1 MSIKNV
7 LFISG
12 SVGLGHV
19 TRDIA
24 IANELRRKF
33 PQVKIFWLT
42 SHPATEFLKTYR
54 EKILPESNLLDNH
67 SEVIEQATNNMHINL
82 LKYAIKGKNT
92 WRKNFEVFAQVVKNQ
107 KFDLWI
113 GDESYE
119 ITNGLSKNYN
129 LKKAPY
135 VAIFDFLGLDSM
147 SYNPLEVIGIYY
159 LNRIWLNMER
169 SLPPVTDL
177 RLFVGT
183 AEDIPDKSF
192 GLFLP
197 NRREFAKKYYKFI
210 GYVLRFN
217 PDNYRD
223 KNKIKNRLGYK
234 DDPLVV
240 AAIGGTSA
248 GKKLLEICIKSYPLI
263 KKKIPNLKMLLVCG
277 PRVSSENLKVPNEVE
292 VKGYIPNLFEYYAAC
307 DLAVVTGGFTT
318 TLELTALKKPFIYFP
333 LEHHCEQQIYVKNR
347 LERWNAG
354 IRMSYSTTTPEELAE
369 KVITGIET
377 KVNYADIP
385 VDGAKKAAKYIMDFL
400 K

>member
-1 MSIKNV
+1 MSVKNV

-82 LKYAIKGKNT
+82 LKYVIKGKNT

-240 AAIGGTSA
+240 VAIGGTSA

-277 PRVSSENLKVPNEVE
+277 PRLSSENLKVPNEVE

-347 LERWNAG
+347 LERWKAG

-369 KVITGIET
+369 KIITGIET

>member
-82 LKYAIKGKNT
+82 LKYVIKGKNT

-385 VDGAKKAAKYIMDFL
+385 VDGAKKATRYIMDFL

>member
-82 LKYAIKGKNT
+82 LKYVIKGKNT

-119 ITNGLSKNYN
+119 ITNGLGKNFN

-210 GYVLRFN
+210 GYVLHFD

-248 GKKLLEICIKSYPLI
+248 GKKLFEICIKSYPLI

>member
-1 MSIKNV
+1 MSIKNI

-82 LKYAIKGKNT
+82 LKYVIKGKNT

-119 ITNGLSKNYN
+119 ITNGLSKNFN

-240 AAIGGTSA
+240 VAIGGTSA
-248 GKKLLEICIKSYPLI
+248 GKKLLEIYIKSYPLI

-277 PRVSSENLKVPNEVE
+277 PRLSSENLKVPNEIE

-354 IRMSYSTTTPEELAE
+354 IRMFYSTTTPEELAE
-369 KVITGIET
+369 KIITGIET

-385 VDGAKKAAKYIMDFL
+385 VDGAKKAARYIMDFL

>member
-1 MSIKNV
+1 MSIKNI

-82 LKYAIKGKNT
+82 LKYVIKGKNT

-119 ITNGLSKNYN
+119 ITNGLSKNFN

-240 AAIGGTSA
+240 VAIGGTSA
-248 GKKLLEICIKSYPLI
+248 GKKLLEIYIKSYPLI

-277 PRVSSENLKVPNEVE
+277 PRLSSENLKVPNELE

-354 IRMSYSTTTPEELAE
+354 IRMFYSTTTPEELAE
-369 KVITGIET
+369 KIITGIET

-385 VDGAKKAAKYIMDFL
+385 VDGAKKAAKYIIDFL

>member
-19 TRDIA
+19 TRDIV

-54 EKILPESNLLDNH
+54 EKILPESNLLGNH
-67 SEVIEQATNNMHINL
+67 SEVIEQTTNNMHINL
-82 LKYAIKGKNT
+82 LKYVIKGKNT

-277 PRVSSENLKVPNEVE
+277 PRLSSENLKVPNEVE

-354 IRMSYSTTTPEELAE
+354 IGMSYSTTTPEELAE
-369 KVITGIET
+369 KIITGIET

-385 VDGAKKAAKYIMDFL
+385 VDGAKKAARYIMDFL

>member
-82 LKYAIKGKNT
+82 LKYVIKGKNT

>member
-1 MSIKNV
+1 MSVKNV

-82 LKYAIKGKNT
+82 LKYVIKGKNT

>member
-1 MSIKNV
+1 MSVKNV

-82 LKYAIKGKNT
+82 LKYVIKGKNT

-240 AAIGGTSA
+240 VAIGGTSA

-277 PRVSSENLKVPNEVE
+277 PRLSSENLKVPNEVE

-354 IRMSYSTTTPEELAE
+354 IR
-369 KVITGIET
+369 
-377 KVNYADIP
+377 
-385 VDGAKKAAKYIMDFL
+385 L
-400 K
+400 KT

>member
-19 TRDIA
+19 TRDIV

-54 EKILPESNLLDNH
+54 EKILPESNLLGNH
-67 SEVIEQATNNMHINL
+67 SEVIEQTTNNMHINL
-82 LKYAIKGKNT
+82 LKYVIKGKNT

-277 PRVSSENLKVPNEVE
+277 PRLSSENLKVPNEVE

-354 IRMSYSTTTPEELAE
+354 IGMSYSTTTPEELAE
-369 KVITGIET
+369 KIITGIET

>member
-82 LKYAIKGKNT
+82 LKYVIKGKNT

-385 VDGAKKAAKYIMDFL
+385 VDGAKKAARYIMDFL